1 VIAAGLCLAALLAA
15 VCRRGAGKVP
25 PLDRDEI
32 RILRRLSD
40 RIRTEQ
46 VLPFD

>member
-1 VIAAGLCLAALLAA
+1 MVACFCLAVLLVA
-15 VCRRGAGKVP
+15 VCRRASGKQA

-40 RIRTEQ
+40 RIRSEQ
-46 VLPFD
+46 ALPFE

>member
-1 VIAAGLCLAALLAA
+1 VIAAWLCLAALLVA
-15 VCRRGAGKVP
+15 VCRRASGKKA

-40 RIRTEQ
+40 RIRSEQ
-46 VLPFD
+46 ALPFD

>member
-1 VIAAGLCLAALLAA
+1 MIFAGICAALLLLAA
-15 VCRRGAGKVP
+15 SRRLWAKDP

-40 RIRTEQ
+40 RIRSDQ
-46 VLPFD
+46 ALPFD

>member
-1 VIAAGLCLAALLAA
+1 VIAAGLCLAALL
-15 VCRRGAGKVP
+15 VTMCRRGSGKVP
-25 PLDRDEI
+25 PVDRDEI

-40 RIRTEQ
+40 RIRIEQ